1 MGRVGFFHGFNRP
14 RDVYPSRGRSNFNP
28 PFDPVTALSHI
39 EIVID
44 FAEYTSLA
52 RSPFHLDLGLLGRYS
67 CDREDRKE
75 GIVLLRGF
83 DGSPRFS
90 LPSSF
95 PRMERLIDEWIG
107 VDNVDVR
114 FCRFTC
120 S

>member
-44 FAEYTSLA
+44 FAEYTHIIGA
-52 RSPFHLDLGLLGRYS
+52 QPFSSRFSSGSVAAVTVRN
-67 CDREDRKE
+67 RKE
-75 GIVLLRGF
+75 GIVLLRSF
-83 DGSPRFS
+83 DGSSRFS

-95 PRMERLIDEWIG
+95 PRLERLIDE
-107 VDNVDVR
+107 
-114 FCRFTC
+114 
-120 S
+120 

>member
-52 RSPFHLDLGLLGRYS
+52 RSPFHLGLVVGRMQQRQGGIARNASFCCEALTDPLVSRYRVPSLG
-67 CDREDRKE
+67 
-75 GIVLLRGF
+75 
-83 DGSPRFS
+83 
-90 LPSSF
+90 
-95 PRMERLIDEWIG
+95 W
-107 VDNVDVR
+107 NV
-114 FCRFTC
+114 
-120 S
+120 